1 MKRNSLSQAWLRFT
15 DEGTEGVWR
24 DKWTNQ
30 NKNFSSIPWRLAS
43 EPTGF
48 IAENCTGLTN
58 EDEEYH
64 WAFDIDCEQKI
75 SSVCQDVRV
84 YFRLRGLCS
93 GSALDRLYRLI
104 PALHNNRRTFY
115 GPSGWK
121 LGWESEEKLW
131 KISND
136 RYPGKGSLHFKFLF
150 YNFYI
155 RLDSPL
161 VTKPFFGTFV
171 KKIISFPT

>member
-136 RYPGKGSLHFKFLF
+136 RYPGKGSLHFKGFLSSR
-150 YNFYI
+150 NG
-155 RLDSPL
+155 RPLSPL
-161 VTKPFFGTFV
+161 QRKGCM
-171 KKIISFPT
+171 